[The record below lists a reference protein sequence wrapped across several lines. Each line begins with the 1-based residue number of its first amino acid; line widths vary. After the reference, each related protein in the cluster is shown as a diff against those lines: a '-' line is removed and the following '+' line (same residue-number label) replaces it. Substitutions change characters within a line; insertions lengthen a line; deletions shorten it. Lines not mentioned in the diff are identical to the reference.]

1 MNTVSKAARAV
12 ENCIGCLVVLT
23 ICLVTY
29 GVAARMLNIAVAWT
43 DELLRAIFIWIIFI
57 AAAIAYKSG
66 NLIGFDLLEEVLSK
80 RPFPGKVLK
89 LIQHTSAIIFSLF
102 LSVQTFTIIST
113 QMTTREFTPVLH
125 IPLWLINLGCFIGS
139 VLILLFAL
147 EKLLRLF
154 LPGKRVK

>member
-1 MNTVSKAARAV
+1 MSTVAKAARAV
-12 ENCIGCLVVLT
+12 ENCIGSLVVLT

-29 GVAARMLNIAVAWT
+29 GVVSRMLNIAVAWT

-57 AAAIAYKSG
+57 AAAIAYKTG

-80 RPFPGKVLK
+80 HPFPGKVLK
-89 LIQHTSAIIFSLF
+89 LIQHAGAIIFSLF
-102 LSVQTFTIIST
+102 LSVQTFRIIST
-113 QMTTREFTPVLH
+113 QLTTREFTPVLH

-139 VLILLFAL
+139 VFILLFAL

-154 LPGKRVK
+154 LPGKRLK